1 MAKELLDSYQGAT
14 IMRNSKHPAAVVKR
28 LAVVG
33 ATFAVFSFGGPL
45 DAAEQNRATSTRSGA
60 SVSRGT
66 SDVRSP
72 SGTSSVSS
80 SRRASVTR
88 SGSRSN
94 GSKAHRGK
102 SSPPRRHYSD
112 SYYHR
117 NYWGAYFGFY
127 PWGYYGHYSSLYYP
141 VFPTL
146 YYGPYPGEYRDYRL
160 GALDLNVK
168 PKKTEVW
175 VDGQL
180 VGRSGKFDGFP
191 GYLWLGRGR
200 HELIFFNPGF
210 ATEVREVRVLEGTVI
225 KVNLSLEAG
234 ESVAPE
240 TLARKDISRRQQRP
254 RRPAT
259 SADKQ
264 LNAPTR
270 EQRRAPTEPGR
281 ILLSVA
287 PGDAS
292 VYLDGRFLGTG
303 EELSKLHAGLV
314 VNAGLHTL
322 EVVRPGFR
330 AERTEVVIE
339 PDTETAISVDLESG

>member
-1 MAKELLDSYQGAT
+1 
-14 IMRNSKHPAAVVKR
+14 MRNSKRAAVVEKGS
-28 LAVVG
+28 AVV
-33 ATFAVFSFGGPL
+33 AAAVAVFAFAAPL
-45 DAAEQNRATSTRSGA
+45 VAAERNTATSSRSGS
-60 SVSRGT
+60 SVSRG
-66 SDVRSP
+66 SANVRSP
-72 SGTSSVSS
+72 SGTSSGTTSGG
-80 SRRASVTR
+80 ASVTR
-88 SGSRSN
+88 SGNRSS
-94 GSKAHRGK
+94 GGTAHRGK
-102 SSPPRRHYSD
+102 SSSPRRHYNH

-117 NYWGAYFGFY
+117 NYWGGYLGFY

-141 VFPTL
+141 IFPTL
-146 YYGPYPGEYRDYRL
+146 YYGPYPGEYRDHRL

-168 PKKTEVW
+168 PKKTEIW

-180 VGRSGKFDGFP
+180 VGPSGKFDGFP

-200 HELIFFNPGF
+200 HQLIFYNPGF
-210 ATEVREVRVLEGTVI
+210 GTEVREVRVLEGTVI
-225 KVNLSLEAG
+225 KVNLLLEPG
-234 ESVAPE
+234 ESIAPGE
-240 TLARKDISRRQQRP
+240 LADKDIGRRERRQ
-254 RRPAT
+254 RRPAAK
-259 SADKQ
+259 S
-264 LNAPTR
+264 R
-270 EQRRAPTEPGR
+270 ERTPPREERRASTEPGR

-339 PDTETAISVDLESG
+339 SETETAVSVNLESG